1 MITITPQAQLYLKKI
16 KNQPDHQQKEFYLTV
31 IDPDTL
37 YAEAGLTLTD
47 IAPEHTEDFIVGF
60 PDFQLFVSSKNLHFL
75 QDAVIDIEM
84 KNLQTE
90 IIIHTPHLIP
100 ADLLSETDLVSKI
113 EFFLEREINPAL
125 ASHGG
130 RVTLVNVTND
140 NKVFLQFS
148 GGCQGCAQID
158 MTLQYGIKQ
167 SLMEHLPEIQDVI
180 DITNHTEGSMPYY
193 SIKEEVK

>member
-16 KNQPDHQQKEFYLTV
+16 KGQPDNQQKEFYLTV

-37 YAEAGLTLTD
+37 YAEAGLTLID
-47 IAPEHTEDFIVGF
+47 IIPEHTEDFIIGF
-60 PDFQLFVSSKNLHFL
+60 PHFQLFLSSKHLPFL
-75 QDAVIDIEM
+75 KEAVIDIEM

-90 IIIHTPHLIP
+90 ILIHTPHLIP
-100 ADLLSETDLVSKI
+100 TDLLSETDLVSKI

-130 RVTLVNVTND
+130 HVTLMKVTDD

-167 SLMEHLPEIQDVI
+167 SLMEHLPEISDVI
-180 DITNHTEGSMPYY
+180 DTTNHTEGHMPYY
-193 SIKEEVK
+193 SI